1 MDTMERL
8 LEQAASRAS
17 HTPRDSDVDGRPA
30 VGWRDDDPLLERL
43 IRFHPDLIPAKL
55 MKELATNRARV
66 PLLASGSD

>member
-17 HTPRDSDVDGRPA
+17 HTPRDSDIDGRPS

-43 IRFHPDLIPAKL
+43 IRFHPELIPAKL
-55 MKELATNRARV
+55 MKQLATS
-66 PLLASGSD
+66 PGGEPF